1 MIINAVRQYVK
12 RLTEREKSLPK
23 SSLAKTG
30 GGQTPSTIALYETG
44 DRLPSLQRLIDLSR
58 ALGVTTDF
66 LLGLSRQKDYFLD
79 VSGLS
84 PSQVASLEQIIEN
97 YRAQR

>member
-1 MIINAVRQYVK
+1 MRDLRNQK
-12 RLTEREKSLPK
+12 GLSQ
-23 SSLAKTG
+23 SQLAKQVGVTA
-30 GGQTPSTIALYETG
+30 STIALYETG

>member
-1 MIINAVRQYVK
+1 MLLGNTLRDL
-12 RLTEREKSLPK
+12 RNEKNLSQK
-23 SSLAKTG
+23 QLAKRVG
-30 GGQTPSTIALYETG
+30 VNASTIALYETG
-44 DRLPSLQRLIDLSR
+44 DRRPSLQRLIDLSR